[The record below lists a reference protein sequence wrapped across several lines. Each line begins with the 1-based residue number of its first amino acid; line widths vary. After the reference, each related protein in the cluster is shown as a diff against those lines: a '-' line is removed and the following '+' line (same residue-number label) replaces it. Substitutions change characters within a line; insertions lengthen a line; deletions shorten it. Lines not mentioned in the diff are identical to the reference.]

1 MRRYSYSIIASAVLL
16 LAAVGASAQVG
27 QLRGRVFIQQADGT
41 KVPAAG
47 AQVDV
52 YRTDLPGKF
61 PSKANKNGEF
71 VYAGLPYI
79 GTYVIAVSAP
89 NAAPTVRG
97 GVKVGRDIDFE
108 LVMTPGN
115 GQRLTEEQAKAGG
128 GGGGGGQTTAS
139 GGGGGESAAD
149 KAKREE
155 MEKKNAEL
163 IEANKKIENANQVI
177 GDSFR
182 GGNAAL
188 TAKNY
193 DEAIKQ
199 YDTGI
204 AADIDHPGTPS
215 LLTNK
220 SVALRLRG
228 VDRFNAA
235 VQSTDPAAKTS
246 GMETAKADFK
256 ASAEAANQAV
266 ELIKKLTTPTDPAA
280 LKQFETNKYFA
291 LSARA
296 ESMRLF
302 TTKVDGTKAEAAG
315 TAYQEYI
322 AVEPD
327 AAKKTKAQYD
337 LAQMLFDAGAYDKAK
352 IEYEKILAEK
362 PDDAEAL
369 SNMGLILFNFGALK
383 EGEGKKDEAK
393 AMYQQAANYLQ
404 QFVDKAPD
412 AHKFK
417 ADAKAVLEALKS
429 QQNVQAEKPATRP
442 RPGRRP

>member
-1 MRRYSYSIIASAVLL
+1 MRRYFYSIIASAVLL
-16 LAAVGASAQVG
+16 LAAVGVSAQTG
-27 QLRGRVFIQQADGT
+27 QLRGHVYLQQADGT

-52 YRTDLPGKF
+52 YRVDLPGKY
-61 PSKANKNGEF
+61 PTKANKNGEF
-71 VYAGLPYI
+71 VYAGLPYT

-97 GVKVGRDIDFE
+97 GVKAGRDIDFE

-128 GGGGGGQTTAS
+128 GGTQATGS
-139 GGGGGESAAD
+139 SGGESAAD
-149 KAKREE
+149 RAKREE
-155 MEKKNAEL
+155 LEKQNAAV
-163 IEANKKIENANQVI
+163 IETNKKIENANQVI

-182 GGNAAL
+182 GGNTAL

-193 DEAIKQ
+193 DEAIRH

-220 SVALRLRG
+220 SVALRMRG

-235 VQSTDPAAKTS
+235 VQSTDAAAKTS
-246 GMETAKADFK
+246 GMEAAKADFK
-256 ASAEAANQAV
+256 ASADAANQAV
-266 ELIKKLTTPTDPAA
+266 ELLKKLTTPTDPNA
-280 LKQFETNKYFA
+280 LKQFEANKYYA

-302 TTKVDGTKAEAAG
+302 TTKVDSTKAEAAG
-315 TAYQEYI
+315 TAFQEYI

-327 AAKKTKAQYD
+327 AAKKAKAQYD

-352 IEYEKILAEK
+352 VEYEKILAEK
-362 PDDAEAL
+362 PDDPDAL
-369 SNMGLILFNFGALK
+369 SNMGLILFNFGAVK

-429 QQNVQAEKPATRP
+429 QQNVQAEKPASRP

>member
-1 MRRYSYSIIASAVLL
+1 MRRYFYSIIASAVLL
-16 LAAVGASAQVG
+16 LAAVGASAQTG
-27 QLRGRVFIQQADGT
+27 QLRGHVFIQQADGT

-52 YRTDLPGKF
+52 YRVDLPGKY

-89 NAAPTVRG
+89 NASPTVRG

-128 GGGGGGQTTAS
+128 GGAS
-139 GGGGGESAAD
+139 PTQPSNSGGESAAD
-149 KAKREE
+149 RAKREE
-155 MEKKNAEL
+155 LEKKNAEL
-163 IEANKKIENANQVI
+163 IESNKKIENANQVI

-182 GGNAAL
+182 GGNTAL

-193 DEAIKQ
+193 DEAIRL
-199 YDTGI
+199 YETGI
-204 AADIDHPGTPS
+204 AADAAHPGIPS

-235 VQSTDPAAKTS
+235 VQSKDEAARTS
-246 GMETAKADFK
+246 GMEAAKADFK
-256 ASAEAANQAV
+256 ASAEAATQAV
-266 ELIKKLTTPTDPAA
+266 EMLKKLTTPTDPNE
-280 LKQFETNKYFA
+280 LKQVETNRYFA
-291 LSARA
+291 LTARA

-302 TTKVDGTKAEAAG
+302 TTKVDSSKADAAG
-315 TAYQEYI
+315 TAFQEYI
-322 AVEPD
+322 AVETDP
-327 AAKKTKAQYD
+327 AKKSKAEYD

-352 IEYEKILAEK
+352 VEYEKILAAK

-369 SNMGLILFNFGALK
+369 SNMGLILFNLGAAK

-393 AMYQQAANYLQ
+393 VMYQQAANYLQ

-412 AHKFK
+412 THKFK
-417 ADAKAVLEALKS
+417 ADAKAVLDALKT
-429 QQNVQAEKPATRP
+429 QQNVQAEKPAARP
-442 RPGRRP
+442 ARRRP

>member
-1 MRRYSYSIIASAVLL
+1 MRRYFYSIIASAVLL
-16 LAAVGASAQVG
+16 LAAVGTSAQTG
-27 QLRGRVFIQQADGT
+27 QLRGHVFIQQADGT

-52 YRTDLPGKF
+52 YRTDLPGKY
-61 PSKANKNGEF
+61 PTKANKNGEF

-89 NAAPTVRG
+89 NASPTVRG

-115 GQRLTEEQAKAGG
+115 GQRFTEEQAKAGG
-128 GGGGGGQTTAS
+128 GGSSQSAAS
-139 GGGGGESAAD
+139 SAGESAAD
-149 KAKREE
+149 RAKREAL
-155 MEKKNAEL
+155 EKQNAE
-163 IEANKKIENANQVI
+163 IAASNEKIKNANQVI
-177 GDSFR
+177 GDSFKS
-182 GGNAAL
+182 GNAAL

-193 DEAIKQ
+193 DEAIRH

-204 AADIDHPGTPS
+204 AADVDHPGTPS

-220 SVALRLRG
+220 SVALRIRG
-228 VDRFNAA
+228 VDKFNAA
-235 VQSTDPAAKTS
+235 VQSADAAARTS
-246 GMETAKADFK
+246 GMEAAKADFK
-256 ASAEAANQAV
+256 ASAEAATQAV
-266 ELIKKLTTPTDPAA
+266 ELLKKLTTPTDPNE
-280 LKQFETNKYFA
+280 LKQFESNKYFA

-302 TTKVDGTKAEAAG
+302 TTKVDSTKADAAI
-315 TAYQEYI
+315 TAYQEYL
-322 AVEPD
+322 AVETD

-352 IEYEKILAEK
+352 VEYEKILAEK

-417 ADAKAVLEALKS
+417 ADAKAVLDALKS
-429 QQNVQAEKPATRP
+429 QQNVQAEKPAGKPP
-442 RPGRRP
+442 RRRP

>member
-1 MRRYSYSIIASAVLL
+1 MRRYLYSIIASAVLL

-27 QLRGRVFIQQADGT
+27 QLRGHVFIQQADGT

-89 NAAPTVRG
+89 NASPTVRG

-128 GGGGGGQTTAS
+128 GGTQTAAS
-139 GGGGGESAAD
+139 GSGESAAD
-149 KAKREE
+149 RAKREE
-155 MEKKNAEL
+155 LEKKNAEV

-182 GGNAAL
+182 AGNAAL
-188 TAKNY
+188 AAKPPNY
-193 DEAIKQ
+193 DEAIRL

-204 AADIDHPGTPS
+204 AADIDHPGIPS

-235 VQSTDPAAKTS
+235 VKSDDPAAKTS

-256 ASAEAANQAV
+256 ASADAANQGV
-266 ELIKKLTTPTDPAA
+266 ELLKKLPTPTDPAE
-280 LKQFETNKYFA
+280 LKQFEANKYFA
-291 LSARA
+291 LTARA

-302 TTKVDGTKAEAAG
+302 ATKVDQTKAGDAA

-322 AVEPD
+322 AAEPD
-327 AAKKTKAQYD
+327 AAKKSKAQKD
-337 LAQMLFDAGAYDKAK
+337 FAQMIFETASDTAGYERAVAEYQKILEATPDDPDALLRIGQAMFNIGALNNNDKAK
-352 IEYEKILAEK
+352 
-362 PDDAEAL
+362 
-369 SNMGLILFNFGALK
+369 
-383 EGEGKKDEAK
+383 
-393 AMYQQAANYLQ
+393 YQEAANYLQ
-404 QFVDKAPD
+404 RFVDKAPD
-412 AHKFK
+412 TNPLK
-417 ADAKAVLEALKS
+417 AEAKDLIGALKAQS
-429 QQNVQAEKPATRP
+429 NVTPEKTTRP
-442 RPGRRP
+442 PRRRP

>member
-27 QLRGRVFIQQADGT
+27 QLRGHVFIQQADGT

-52 YRTDLPGKF
+52 YRTDLPGKY
-61 PSKANKNGEF
+61 PSKANKSGEF
-71 VYAGLPYI
+71 VYAGLPFV

-97 GVKVGRDIDFE
+97 GVKVGRDMDYEI
-108 LVMTPGN
+108 VMTPGN

-128 GGGGGGQTTAS
+128 AS
-139 GGGGGESAAD
+139 TQATGSSSGESAAD
-149 KAKREE
+149 KAKREAL
-155 MEKKNAEL
+155 EKQNAE
-163 IEANKKIENANQVI
+163 IAASNEKIKNANQVI

-182 GGNAAL
+182 AGNAAL
-188 TAKNY
+188 AAKPPNY
-193 DEAIKQ
+193 DEAIRL

-204 AADIDHPGTPS
+204 GADIDHPGTPS

-228 VDRFNAA
+228 VERFNAA
-235 VQSTDPAAKTS
+235 VQSTDPAARTS
-246 GMETAKADFK
+246 GMELAKADFK
-256 ASAEAANQAV
+256 ASADAATQAV
-266 ELIKKLTTPTDPAA
+266 ELLKKLTTPTDPNE
-280 LKQFETNKYFA
+280 LKQFEANKYFA

-302 TTKVDGTKAEAAG
+302 VTKVDGTKAEAAG
-315 TAYQEYI
+315 TAFHDYM

-327 AAKKTKAQYD
+327 PAKKTKAQYD

-352 IEYEKILAEK
+352 VEYEKILAEK

-429 QQNVQAEKPATRP
+429 QQNVQAEKPAGRP
-442 RPGRRP
+442 PRRRP

>member
-52 YRTDLPGKF
+52 YRVDLPGKF

-89 NAAPTVRG
+89 NAAPAVRG

-115 GQRLTEEQAKAGG
+115 GQRFTEEQAKAGG
-128 GGGGGGQTTAS
+128 GGGSETAAS

-155 MEKKNAEL
+155 MEKKNAEV

-182 GGNAAL
+182 GGNSAL

-193 DEAIKQ
+193 DEAIRL

-204 AADIDHPGTPS
+204 AADADHPGIPS

-235 VQSTDPAAKTS
+235 VQSKDEGAKTS
-246 GMETAKADFK
+246 GMEAAKADFK
-256 ASAEAANQAV
+256 ASAESSSLAV
-266 ELIKKLTTPTDPAA
+266 DKLKKLPTPTDPNE
-280 LKQFETNKYFA
+280 LKQLETNKYFA
-291 LSARA
+291 LTARA

-302 TTKVDGTKAEAAG
+302 TTKVDPTKADDAMA
-315 TAYQEYI
+315 AYQEYI
-322 AVEPD
+322 AAEPD
-327 AAKKTKAQYD
+327 AVKKTKAQRDY
-337 LAQMLFDAGAYDKAK
+337 AQMLFETATDTAAYERVVAEYQKILEATPDDPVALLRIGQAMFNIGALNNNDKAK
-352 IEYEKILAEK
+352 
-362 PDDAEAL
+362 
-369 SNMGLILFNFGALK
+369 
-383 EGEGKKDEAK
+383 
-393 AMYQQAANYLQ
+393 YQEAANYLQ
-404 QFVDKAPD
+404 RYVDKAPD
-412 AHKFK
+412 TDPLK
-417 ADAKAVLEALKS
+417 AEARDLIGALKA
-429 QQNVQAEKPATRP
+429 QANVTPEKTTRP
-442 RPGRRP
+442 PRRRP

>member
-1 MRRYSYSIIASAVLL
+1 MRRYFYSFIASAVLL

-27 QLRGRVFIQQADGT
+27 QLRGHVFIQQADGT

-71 VYAGLPYI
+71 IYAGLPYI

-128 GGGGGGQTTAS
+128 GTETGGPS
-139 GGGGGESAAD
+139 SGESAAD

-155 MEKKNAEL
+155 LEKKNAEL

-177 GDSFR
+177 GDSFKS
-182 GGNAAL
+182 GNAAL

-193 DEAIKQ
+193 DEAIKH
-199 YDTGI
+199 YDTGV

-228 VDRFNAA
+228 VDRFNVA
-235 VQSTDPAAKTS
+235 VQSTDAAARTT
-246 GMETAKADFK
+246 GMEAAKADFK
-256 ASAEAANQAV
+256 ASADAANQAV
-266 ELIKKLTTPTDPAA
+266 ELLKKLTTPTDPAA
-280 LKQFETNKYFA
+280 LKQAETNKYFA
-291 LSARA
+291 LNARA

-302 TTKVDGTKAEAAG
+302 TTKVDASKADAAI

-352 IEYEKILAEK
+352 VEYEKILAEK
-362 PDDAEAL
+362 PDDTEAL

-429 QQNVQAEKPATRP
+429 QQNVQAEKPAGRP
-442 RPGRRP
+442 PRRRP

>member
-1 MRRYSYSIIASAVLL
+1 MRRYFYSIIASAVLL

-27 QLRGRVFIQQADGT
+27 QLRGHVFIQQADGT

-52 YRTDLPGKF
+52 YRTDLPGKY

-71 VYAGLPYI
+71 VYAGLPFV

-128 GGGGGGQTTAS
+128 GGGTETAAASSS
-139 GGGGGESAAD
+139 GDSAAD
-149 KAKREE
+149 RAKREE
-155 MEKKNAEL
+155 LEKKNAEV
-163 IEANKKIENANQVI
+163 IESNKKIENANQVI

-182 GGNAAL
+182 AGNAAL
-188 TAKNY
+188 AAKPPNY
-193 DEAIKQ
+193 DEAIRQ

-228 VDRFNAA
+228 VERFNAS
-235 VQSTDPAAKTS
+235 VQSTDAAAKTS
-246 GMETAKADFK
+246 SMEVAKADFK
-256 ASAEAANQAV
+256 ASADAANKAV
-266 ELIKKLTTPTDPAA
+266 ELLKKLTTPTDPNE
-280 LKQFETNKYFA
+280 LKQFEANRYYA
-291 LSARA
+291 LTARA

-302 TTKVDGTKAEAAG
+302 ATKVDQTKAGDAA
-315 TAYQEYI
+315 TAFQEYI
-322 AVEPD
+322 AVETD
-327 AAKKTKAQYD
+327 AVKKTKAQKDY
-337 LAQMLFDAGAYDKAK
+337 AQILFDTAADTSGYERAVAEYQKILEASPDDPDALLRIGQAMFNIGALNNNDKAK
-352 IEYEKILAEK
+352 
-362 PDDAEAL
+362 
-369 SNMGLILFNFGALK
+369 
-383 EGEGKKDEAK
+383 
-393 AMYQQAANYLQ
+393 YQEAANYLQ
-404 QFVDKAPD
+404 RFVDKAPD
-412 AHKFK
+412 TNPLK
-417 ADAKAVLEALKS
+417 AEAKDLIGALKA
-429 QQNVQAEKPATRP
+429 QANVTPEKTTRP
-442 RPGRRP
+442 PRRRP

>member
-1 MRRYSYSIIASAVLL
+1 MRRYLYSIIASAVLL

-27 QLRGRVFIQQADGT
+27 QLRGHVFIQQADGT
-41 KVPAAG
+41 KIPAAG

-71 VYAGLPYI
+71 VYAGLPYV

-115 GQRLTEEQAKAGG
+115 GQRFTEEQAKAGG
-128 GGGGGGQTTAS
+128 GTEATKS
-139 GGGGGESAAD
+139 SSGESAAD

-155 MEKKNAEL
+155 LEKKNAEV

-182 GGNAAL
+182 AGNAAL
-188 TAKNY
+188 AAKPPNY
-193 DEAIKQ
+193 DEAIRH

-204 AADIDHPGTPS
+204 AADIDHPGAPS

-235 VQSTDPAAKTS
+235 VKSDDPAAKTS

-256 ASAEAANQAV
+256 ASADAANQAV
-266 ELIKKLTTPTDPAA
+266 ELLKKLTTPTDPTE
-280 LKQFETNKYFA
+280 LKQFEANKYYA
-291 LSARA
+291 LTARA

-302 TTKVDGTKAEAAG
+302 ITKVDGTKAEAAA
-315 TAYQEYI
+315 TAYHEYM

-327 AAKKTKAQYD
+327 AVKKTKAQYD

-352 IEYEKILAEK
+352 VEYEKILAEK

-404 QFVDKAPD
+404 QFVEKAPD
-412 AHKFK
+412 THKFK

-429 QQNVQAEKPATRP
+429 QQNVQAEKPAGRP
-442 RPGRRP
+442 PRRRP

>member
-1 MRRYSYSIIASAVLL
+1 MRRYLYSIIASAVLL

-27 QLRGRVFIQQADGT
+27 QLRGHVFIQQADGT

-61 PSKANKNGEF
+61 PSKASKNGEF

-108 LVMTPGN
+108 IVMTPGN

-128 GGGGGGQTTAS
+128 ATETGGSTS
-139 GGGGGESAAD
+139 GESAAD

-155 MEKKNAEL
+155 IEKKNAEL

-177 GDSFR
+177 GDSFKS
-182 GGNAAL
+182 GNAAL

-193 DEAIKQ
+193 DEAIRQ

-220 SVALRLRG
+220 SVALRIRA
-228 VDRFNAA
+228 VDKFNAA
-235 VQSTDPAAKTS
+235 VNSTDAAARTA
-246 GMETAKADFK
+246 GMEAAKADFK
-256 ASAEAANQAV
+256 ASADAANQAV
-266 ELIKKLTTPTDPAA
+266 ELLKKLTTPTDPGA
-280 LKQFETNKYFA
+280 LKQFETNKFFA
-291 LSARA
+291 LTARA

-302 TTKVDGTKAEAAG
+302 TTKVDSSKTDAAI
-315 TAYQEYI
+315 TAYQEYM

-352 IEYEKILAEK
+352 LEYEKILAEK

-429 QQNVQAEKPATRP
+429 QQNVQAEKPAGRP
-442 RPGRRP
+442 ARRRP

>member
-1 MRRYSYSIIASAVLL
+1 MRRYFYSIIASAVLL
-16 LAAVGASAQVG
+16 LAAVGASAQTG
-27 QLRGRVFIQQADGT
+27 QLRGHVYMQQADGT

-52 YRTDLPGKF
+52 YRVDLPGKY
-61 PSKANKNGEF
+61 PTKANKSGEF
-71 VYAGLPYI
+71 VYAGLPYT

-89 NAAPTVRG
+89 NAAPAVRG
-97 GVKVGRDIDFE
+97 GVKAGRDVDFE
-108 LVMTPGN
+108 VVMTPGN

-128 GGGGGGQTTAS
+128 GGTETGAS
-139 GGGGGESAAD
+139 SSGESAAD
-149 KAKREE
+149 RAKREE
-155 MEKKNAEL
+155 LEKKNAEV
-163 IEANKKIENANQVI
+163 IETNKKIENANQVI

-182 GGNAAL
+182 GGNTAL

-193 DEAIKQ
+193 DEAIRL

-204 AADIDHPGTPS
+204 AADAAHPGIPS

-235 VQSTDPAAKTS
+235 VQSKDEAAKTS
-246 GMETAKADFK
+246 GMEGAKADFK
-256 ASAEAANQAV
+256 ASAEAASQAV
-266 ELIKKLTTPTDPAA
+266 EMLKKLTTPTDPNA
-280 LKQFETNKYFA
+280 LKQVEANKYYA

-302 TTKVDGTKAEAAG
+302 TTKVDSTKAEAAG

-327 AAKKTKAQYD
+327 AVKKAKAQYD

-352 IEYEKILAEK
+352 VEYEKILAEK
-362 PDDAEAL
+362 PDDADAL
-369 SNMGLILFNFGALK
+369 SNMGLILFNFGAVK

-412 AHKFK
+412 THKFK
-417 ADAKAVLEALKS
+417 ADAKAVLDALKT
-429 QQNVQAEKPATRP
+429 QQNVQAEKPAGRP
-442 RPGRRP
+442 PRRRP

>member
-1 MRRYSYSIIASAVLL
+1 MRRYFYSIIASAVLL
-16 LAAVGASAQVG
+16 MAAVGASAQVG
-27 QLRGRVFIQQADGT
+27 QLRGRVFIQKADGT

-52 YRTDLPGKF
+52 YRTDLPGKY
-61 PSKANKNGEF
+61 PSKTNKNGEF
-71 VYAGLPYI
+71 VYAGLPYV

-97 GVKVGRDIDFE
+97 GVKVGRDIEFE

-115 GQRLTEEQAKAGG
+115 GQRFTEEQAKAGG
-128 GGGGGGQTTAS
+128 GTEAAGPS
-139 GGGGGESAAD
+139 NGESAAE

-155 MEKKNAEL
+155 LERKNAEL
-163 IEANKKIENANQVI
+163 IAANKKIENANQVI
-177 GDSFR
+177 GDSFKA
-182 GGNAAL
+182 GNAAL
-188 TAKNY
+188 NVKNF
-193 DEAIKQ
+193 DEAIRL

-204 AADIDHPGTPS
+204 AADPDHPGIPS

-228 VDRFNAA
+228 VERFNTA
-235 VQSTDPAAKTS
+235 VTS
-246 GMETAKADFK
+246 KDDAVRNSSMEGARADFK
-256 ASAEAANQAV
+256 ASAEAASQSV
-266 ELIKKLTTPTDPAA
+266 EALKKLTTPTDPGE

-291 LSARA
+291 LAARA

-302 TTKVDGTKAEAAG
+302 TTKVDQSKTDAAM
-315 TAYQEYI
+315 TAYQEYMT
-322 AVEPD
+322 AEPD
-327 AAKKTKAQYD
+327 AVKKTKAQYD

-352 IEYEKILAEK
+352 VEYEKILAEK
-362 PDDAEAL
+362 PDDPEAL
-369 SNMGLILFNFGALK
+369 SNMGLILFNFGAAK

-412 AHKFK
+412 THKFK

>member
-1 MRRYSYSIIASAVLL
+1 MRRYLYSMIASAVLL

-27 QLRGRVFIQQADGT
+27 QLRGHVFIQQADGT

-52 YRTDLPGKF
+52 YRTDLSGKF

-89 NAAPTVRG
+89 NASPTVRG

-128 GGGGGGQTTAS
+128 GGTETTAS
-139 GGGGGESAAD
+139 GGGESAAD
-149 KAKREE
+149 RAKREE
-155 MEKKNAEL
+155 LEKKNAEV

-182 GGNAAL
+182 AGNAAL
-188 TAKNY
+188 AAKPPNY
-193 DEAIKQ
+193 DEAIRH

-204 AADIDHPGTPS
+204 AADIDHPGIPS

-235 VQSTDPAAKTS
+235 VKSADPAAKTS

-256 ASAEAANQAV
+256 ASADAANQAV
-266 ELIKKLTTPTDPAA
+266 EMLKKLTTPTDPNE
-280 LKQFETNKYFA
+280 LKQFEANKYFA
-291 LSARA
+291 LTARA

-302 TTKVDGTKAEAAG
+302 ITKVDPTKADAAIV
-315 TAYQEYI
+315 AFQEYI

-327 AAKKTKAQYD
+327 AVKKSKAQKD
-337 LAQMLFDAGAYDKAK
+337 FAQMLFETASDTAGYERVVAEYQKILEATPDDPDALLRIGQAMFNIGALNNNDKAK
-352 IEYEKILAEK
+352 
-362 PDDAEAL
+362 
-369 SNMGLILFNFGALK
+369 
-383 EGEGKKDEAK
+383 
-393 AMYQQAANYLQ
+393 YQEAANYLQ
-404 QFVDKAPD
+404 RFVDKAPD
-412 AHKFK
+412 TNPLK
-417 ADAKAVLEALKS
+417 AEARDLIGALKA
-429 QQNVQAEKPATRP
+429 QANITPEKTTRP
-442 RPGRRP
+442 PRRRP

>member
-27 QLRGRVFIQQADGT
+27 QLRGHVFIQQADGT

-52 YRTDLPGKF
+52 YRTDLPGKYL
-61 PSKANKNGEF
+61 SKASKSGEF
-71 VYAGLPYI
+71 VYAGLPYT

-108 LVMTPGN
+108 LVMSPGN

-128 GGGGGGQTTAS
+128 GNGDGATGGSTGGAS
-139 GGGGGESAAD
+139 GTGESAAD
-149 KAKREE
+149 RAKREE
-155 MEKKNAEL
+155 MEKKNAEV

-182 GGNAAL
+182 GGNTAL

-193 DEAIKQ
+193 DEAIRQ

-204 AADIDHPGTPS
+204 AADAAHPGVPS

-220 SVALRLRG
+220 SVALRMRG

-235 VQSTDPAAKTS
+235 VKAADNAAKNS
-246 GMETAKADFK
+246 GMDAAKADFK
-256 ASAEAANQAV
+256 ASAESATQAV
-266 ELIKKLTTPTDPAA
+266 DLLKKLPTPTDAA
-280 LKQFETNKYFA
+280 EAKQLETNKYFA
-291 LSARA
+291 LAARA

-302 TTKVDGTKAEAAG
+302 TTKVDQTKADEAIV
-315 TAYQEYI
+315 AYQEYI
-322 AVEPD
+322 AAEPD
-327 AAKKTKAQYD
+327 AAKKSKAQKDY
-337 LAQMLFDAGAYDKAK
+337 AQMLFETASDTAGYERVVTEYQKILAASPDDPVALLRIGQAMFNIGALNNNDKAK
-352 IEYEKILAEK
+352 
-362 PDDAEAL
+362 
-369 SNMGLILFNFGALK
+369 
-383 EGEGKKDEAK
+383 
-393 AMYQQAANYLQ
+393 YQEAANYLQ
-404 QFVDKAPD
+404 QYVDKAPD
-412 AHKFK
+412 TDPLK
-417 ADAKAVLEALKS
+417 AEARDLIGALKA
-429 QQNVQAEKPATRP
+429 QAVTPEKTSRP
-442 RPGRRP
+442 PRRRP

>member
-1 MRRYSYSIIASAVLL
+1 MRRYLYSIIASAILL
-16 LAAVGASAQVG
+16 LTAAVAASGQTG
-27 QLRGRVFIQQADGT
+27 QLRGRVLIQQADGS

-52 YRTDLPGKF
+52 YRTDLPGKY
-61 PSKANKNGEF
+61 PSKTNKNGEF

-128 GGGGGGQTTAS
+128 GGTETGPS
-139 GGGGGESAAD
+139 SGGESAAAR
-149 KAKREE
+149 AKREE

-163 IEANKKIENANQVI
+163 MEANKKIENANQVI

-182 GGNAAL
+182 GGNTAL

-193 DEAIKQ
+193 DEAIRH

-228 VDRFNAA
+228 VERFNAA
-235 VQSTDPAAKTS
+235 VQSTDAAAKTS
-246 GMETAKADFK
+246 GMEAAKADFK
-256 ASAEAANQAV
+256 ASADAANQAV
-266 ELIKKLTTPTDPAA
+266 ELLKKLTTPTDPNA
-280 LKQFETNKYFA
+280 LKQFEANRYFA
-291 LSARA
+291 LIARA

-302 TTKVDGTKAEAAG
+302 TTKVDSTKADAAV

-322 AVEPD
+322 AAEPD
-327 AAKKTKAQYD
+327 AAKKSKAEYD
-337 LAQMLFDAGAYDKAK
+337 LAQMLFDAGSYDKAK
-352 IEYEKILAEK
+352 VEYEKILAAK

-369 SNMGLILFNFGALK
+369 SNMGLILFNLGAAK

-412 AHKFK
+412 THRFK

-429 QQNVQAEKPATRP
+429 QQNVQAEKTRP
-442 RPGRRP
+442 PRRRP